1 MAVPAAWSHCRAC
14 LLILAISA
22 MGGGWLLEQPSTSCV
37 EWHPRVRLLWRLL
50 PEVGLWPKDVVTIS
64 KEVVVKLK
72 WFYSLSWYYMR
83 KCPAVCR
90 CSVQS
95 GGLAC
100 MGPPQQSAI
109 LGGQTAK
116 PSSAWIWGA
125 WCGSCTP
132 RRAVS
137 NQQRPIVTRK
147 AKSLL
152 LGTST

>member
-1 MAVPAAWSHCRAC
+1 
-14 LLILAISA
+14 

-100 MGPPQQSAI
+100 MGPHSKAPYWVVKLQNHQV
-109 LGGQTAK
+109 LGF
-116 PSSAWIWGA
+116 GA
-125 WCGSCTP
+125 HGAEVAHQEGRSQINKDL
-132 RRAVS
+132 S
-137 NQQRPIVTRK
+137 
-147 AKSLL
+147 
-152 LGTST
+152 